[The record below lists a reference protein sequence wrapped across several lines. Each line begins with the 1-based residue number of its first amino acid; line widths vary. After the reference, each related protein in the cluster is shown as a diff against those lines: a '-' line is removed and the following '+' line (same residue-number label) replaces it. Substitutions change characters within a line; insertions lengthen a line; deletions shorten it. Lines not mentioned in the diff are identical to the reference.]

1 MKRFSILSIVGL
13 LTLSLQSCFFSEDD
27 IFEESSN
34 QRIESALSEY
44 QTLLTGASNGWKL
57 EYYPGGE
64 NHDIGGVVPYPF
76 RRRERNYNVRQ
87 IGKGMDDPDSIRA
100 GEQVT
105 SKFSFW
111 PIKAQFCHSVPTIR

>member
-44 QTLLTGASNGWKL
+44 QTLLTGAPTVGSWNT
-57 EYYPGGE
+57 
-64 NHDIGGVVPYPF
+64 
-76 RRRERNYNVRQ
+76 
-87 IGKGMDDPDSIRA
+87 IRA
-100 GEQVT
+100 E
-105 SKFSFW
+105 K
-111 PIKAQFCHSVPTIR
+111 IMI

>member
-44 QTLLTGASNGWKL
+44 KTLLTGASNGWKL

-64 NHDIGGVVPYPF
+64 NHDIGGVVLLLRF
-76 RRRERNYNVRQ
+76 EGENVT
-87 IGKGMDDPDSIRA
+87 IMSDKSVKGMDDPDSIRA

-105 SKFSFW
+105 SKFSLL
-111 PIKAQFCHSVPTIR
+111 ADQSSVL

>member
-44 QTLLTGASNGWKL
+44 QTLLTGASNGW
-57 EYYPGGE
+57 
-64 NHDIGGVVPYPF
+64 
-76 RRRERNYNVRQ
+76 
-87 IGKGMDDPDSIRA
+87 
-100 GEQVT
+100 
-105 SKFSFW
+105 
-111 PIKAQFCHSVPTIR
+111 

>member
-64 NHDIGGVVPYPF
+64 NHDRRGCTPTPF

-87 IGKGMDDPDSIRA
+87 IGKRNGRP
-100 GEQVT
+100 
-105 SKFSFW
+105 
-111 PIKAQFCHSVPTIR
+111 